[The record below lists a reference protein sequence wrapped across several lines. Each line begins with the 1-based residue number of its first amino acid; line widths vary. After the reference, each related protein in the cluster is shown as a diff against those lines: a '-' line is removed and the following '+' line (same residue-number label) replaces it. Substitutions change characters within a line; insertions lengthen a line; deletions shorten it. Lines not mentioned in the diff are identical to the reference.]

1 LNFLNSG
8 KAKFKM
14 LLDTVIF
21 DMDGVLIDARDWHF
35 DALNDA
41 LDLFGYRISREEHET
56 KFDGLPTRV
65 KLEMLSEDRGLPRSL
80 HPLINVVKQER
91 TLRIAAANC
100 YPRAQH
106 VILISALKRSGIK
119 VGVATNSIRET
130 TEAMLTYA
138 GLLQLVD
145 LVVTNQDVKHSKPD
159 PEIYTLAVSR
169 LGSIPEKTLV
179 IEDNVNGLA
188 SALAAGC
195 KVVQVANPDEVHIQ
209 KLLPYFPDG
218 TLI

>member
-1 LNFLNSG
+1 M
-8 KAKFKM
+8 K
-14 LLDTVIF
+14 LDTVIF

-35 DALNDA
+35 DALNHA
-41 LDLFGYRISREEHET
+41 LELFGYSISREEHEAR
-56 KFDGLPTRV
+56 FDGLPTRI
-65 KLEMLSEDRGLPRSL
+65 KLEMLTVDRGLPRSL
-80 HPLINVVKQER
+80 HPLIGTIKQER

-106 VILISALKRSGIK
+106 VILIAALKRSGIK

-138 GLLQLVD
+138 GILPLVD
-145 LVVTNQDVKHSKPD
+145 VVVTNQDVKNSKPD
-159 PEIYTLAVSR
+159 PEIYQLTVSK
-169 LGSIPEKTLV
+169 LGSIPKNTLV
-179 IEDNVNGLA
+179 VEDNINGIT
-188 SALAAGC
+188 SAIAAGC
-195 KVVQVANPDEVHIQ
+195 KVVQVANPYEVHIQ